1 MLFGSCCAPN
11 ADCGFRRR
19 CLSSGLLTTRLDS
32 PSTLYTRT
40 LLAPRCCVCIH
51 RLPTDQICGSTRTRA
66 AERRDEA
73 PLLAPGPPH
82 APHVQAIR
90 SSCFRNRSTLTL
102 PYALRMRAVS
112 FCFCGKASF
121 RAREERRRYMPSL
134 EPADFV
140 PLGIRNA
147 AGLARLA
154 PPHCIAL
161 HDLCASIRVHRARRA
176 SVREGTEQSPE
187 EGDDR
192 VSAPTF
198 TNECLPAPG
207 ICSPVRS
214 GSEQS
219 LRYAPCPD
227 SRWPRQSGQLRLR
240 QMRPVSKRHKAAARQ
255 LGGSANKQR
264 GCGARHAGLETSAY
278 TGERRGESAGRG
290 ERGGQLERSEK
301 FGKSVLQSTV
311 PYPVL
316 YHSSTVAMFLLLYAN
331 PQKLK

>member
-51 RLPTDQICGSTRTRA
+51 RLPTDRICGSTRTRA

-73 PLLAPGPPH
+73 PLLTPGP
-82 APHVQAIR
+82 PHVQAIR

-255 LGGSANKQR
+255 LGG
-264 GCGARHAGLETSAY
+264 ART
-278 TGERRGESAGRG
+278 
-290 ERGGQLERSEK
+290 RSEPTARVMLDSK
-301 FGKSVLQSTV
+301 HLPTQGAEGRIGGKGREGGSCSLSGVRILANLNWNRLRPT
-311 PYPVL
+311 L
-316 YHSSTVAMFLLLYAN
+316 YYIIAIVVTFPCLYSKRA
-331 PQKLK
+331 KG

>member
-1 MLFGSCCAPN
+1 VLFGSCCAPN

-51 RLPTDQICGSTRTRA
+51 RLPTDRICGSTRTRA

-73 PLLAPGPPH
+73 PLLTPGP
-82 APHVQAIR
+82 PHVQAIR

-255 LGGSANKQR
+255 LGG
-264 GCGARHAGLETSAY
+264 ARTRSEPTARVMLDSKHLPTQGSEGENRRE
-278 TGERRGESAGRG
+278 GERE
-290 ERGGQLERSEK
+290 GGSLSGVRNLANLCCNRPCPTLYYIIA
-301 FGKSVLQSTV
+301 VL
-311 PYPVL
+311 
-316 YHSSTVAMFLLLYAN
+316 
-331 PQKLK
+331 